1 MQNHRRFLRNSMLL
15 PTNHTLRFDLNHELH
30 ARPFAELRPPAR
42 ASYLALLAGE
52 TSKPVEQECLAVL
65 CARYG
70 RPPPSITGNHFSADL
85 GPFQIKWERHTEFT
99 SYTFLGNAPLT
110 LPSAFASAVID
121 QVPQEWLA
129 DLPGTVIAAAH
140 VAVLPAAAGP
150 PPTEEIAPLF
160 GGNAVVGARI
170 GEGAGAAY
178 TDFRIHGDGFSRFI
192 IFDVHL
198 TSRQAGRM
206 LQRVLEIETYV
217 MQALLTFPLARGL
230 LPELAA
236 CDRRLVEITT
246 RMADAVPADEPA
258 LLDQLT
264 RLAAGIEHS
273 VSSTHYRFSAARA
286 YYALVERRIAEL
298 REMRIEGVQTFREFT
313 ERRLAPAMD
322 TCESVARLQGAL
334 SERID
339 RASQLLRTRV
349 DVAREQQNLAL
360 LASMDRRAR
369 LQLRLQQTVEGLSVA
384 AVTYYIVG
392 LIGHLA
398 KAGRTLGVAL
408 DPDLVMAAAVP
419 LVALLAALGVRH
431 IRRTVARESGR

>member
-1 MQNHRRFLRNSMLL
+1 MQGHRRFSRNAMPL
-15 PTNHTLRFDLNHELH
+15 PGNHAQRFDLNHELH

-52 TSKPVEQECLAVL
+52 ASRPAEQQCLAEL

-70 RPPPSITGNHFSADL
+70 RPPPSIADHHFSADL
-85 GPFQIKWERHTEFT
+85 GPFQLKWERHTEFT
-99 SYTFLGNAPLT
+99 SYTILANAPST
-110 LPSAFASAVID
+110 LATAFASPLMD
-121 QVPQEWLA
+121 LVPQEWLA
-129 DLPGTVIAAAH
+129 GLPGTVIAAAH

-150 PPTEEIAPLF
+150 PPTEDIAPLF
-160 GGNAVVGARI
+160 DGNAVVGARI

-178 TDFRIHGDGFSRFI
+178 TDFRIHGDGFSRFLL
-192 IFDVHL
+192 FDVHMS
-198 TSRQAGRM
+198 SRQAGRM
-206 LQRVLEIETYV
+206 LQRLLEIETYV

-230 LPELAA
+230 LPELASS
-236 CDRRLVEITT
+236 DRRLAEITT
-246 RMADAVPADEPA
+246 RMADAVPADEPI

-264 RLAAGIEHS
+264 RLAAAIEHS
-273 VSSTHYRFSAARA
+273 VSATHYRFGAARA
-286 YYALVERRIAEL
+286 YHALVKSRIAEL
-298 REMRIEGVQTFREFT
+298 REMRVEGVQTFREFT
-313 ERRLAPAMD
+313 ERRLAPAMN
-322 TCESVARLQGAL
+322 TCESVARLQSAL

-349 DVAREQQNLAL
+349 EVTREQQNQAL

-384 AVTYYIVG
+384 AVTYYTVG
-392 LIGHLA
+392 LIGYLA
-398 KAGRTLGVAL
+398 KAGKALGVAL
-408 DPDLVMAAAVP
+408 NPDLAMAAAVP